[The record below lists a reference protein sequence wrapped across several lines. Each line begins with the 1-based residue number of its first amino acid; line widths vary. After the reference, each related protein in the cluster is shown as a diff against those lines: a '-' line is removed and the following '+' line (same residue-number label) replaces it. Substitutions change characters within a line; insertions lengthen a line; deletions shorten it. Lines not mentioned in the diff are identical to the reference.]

1 MTTRFR
7 WLYVGAAITALL
19 QTGILYAAIE
29 KRASILRSG
38 AEVTLQT
45 EPFDP
50 RDLMRGDYV
59 VLAYEISSLARKEI
73 GGTPSAGSRAVYV
86 AVKPDANGIAR
97 ISRASFAPLST
108 LLRTKCRSAAK
119 PHPPYPMIRNRMFVS
134 ISASNDIMYLKGRD
148 GRSRTASESVASPP
162 LLRSIRKARRSSKPC
177 KTMEGSSIRSRY
189 IDPDGT
195 SFLKRVG

>member
-59 VLAYEISSLARKEI
+59 VLGYEISSLARKEI
-73 GGTPSAGSRAVYV
+73 GGTPFAGSRAVYV

-97 ISRASFAPLST
+97 LSRASFAPL
-108 LLRTKCRSAAK
+108 RPCC
-119 PHPPYPMIRNRMFVS
+119 
-134 ISASNDIMYLKGRD
+134 
-148 GRSRTASESVASPP
+148 GRSVD
-162 LLRSIRKARRSSKPC
+162 LRRSRLFH
-177 KTMEGSSIRSRY
+177 IR
-189 IDPDGT
+189 
-195 SFLKRVG
+195 

>member
-29 KRASILRSG
+29 KRAAILRSG

-59 VLAYEISSLARKEI
+59 VLGYEISSLTRKEI

-97 ISRASFAPLST
+97 FSRASFAPLSD
-108 LLRTKCRSAAK
+108 LAADEVQ
-119 PHPPYPMIRNRMFVS
+119 IRGEAAYS
-134 ISASNDIMYLKGRD
+134 ISDDPQSNVRLNFGIERYYVPEGQGRAIEDSQRERRITAVIAVDPKGAPVIKALQDD
-148 GRSRTASESVASPP
+148 GRQLYQEP
-162 LLRSIRKARRSSKPC
+162 L
-177 KTMEGSSIRSRY
+177 Y
-189 IDPDGT
+189 
-195 SFLKRVG
+195 